1 MVEPL
6 QHHDSLRARI
16 LDDVVCGINGS
27 RASYEAVRQAAV
39 LAGADA
45 RLTLVAVTAVRG
57 AGSQRTASI
66 APERARRALLYARRL
81 AVKAGVEDVTVEIDD
96 GYPVVQTLL
105 EHARAHGLL
114 AIGAPF
120 MSRMA
125 HLLVGGTAT
134 QAAHLLPSSL
144 LVVRRAPV
152 DVRFAER
159 IVVASDGSPPSDTL
173 VDFVTELAV
182 ERDASLVLVHA
193 LRGEPQDEFAVVNG
207 QAERAASV
215 LGDRVSLRVDPGRP
229 LSVILATAAVER
241 CSLIVVASRRL
252 SGVRALGSVSE
263 RLVHDARCSILVV
276 RPEDLPAR
284 RTP

>member
-6 QHHDSLRARI
+6 QPLDSLRARI

-66 APERARRALLYARRL
+66 APERARQALLYARRL

-134 QAAHLLPSSL
+134 QAAHLLSSDERPSTSDSQSASSL
-144 LVVRRAPV
+144 RATAVPRPTPSLTSSPNWRLSATPHWCSFT
-152 DVRFAER
+152 RFA
-159 IVVASDGSPPSDTL
+159 GSRKTS
-173 VDFVTELAV
+173 
-182 ERDASLVLVHA
+182 
-193 LRGEPQDEFAVVNG
+193 
-207 QAERAASV
+207 
-215 LGDRVSLRVDPGRP
+215 
-229 LSVILATAAVER
+229 
-241 CSLIVVASRRL
+241 SRR
-252 SGVRALGSVSE
+252 
-263 RLVHDARCSILVV
+263 
-276 RPEDLPAR
+276 
-284 RTP
+284 